1 MTGERRSS
9 ATTSGIDPITFQV
22 LNNALSSIVDEMG
35 ALVQNCAFSIVVGDG
50 RDYSGTICNAEG
62 DLIAS
67 GSTDL
72 PAHLGT
78 IPFTVKGTLEWIGM
92 PKEEYFRP
100 GDIVVVNDAY
110 IGGTHNNDVRLVMPV
125 FVGDRIIAFVQN
137 SAHWPDIGGH
147 VPGTFDPNARSS
159 HGEGLIIP
167 PIHLVREGELDRD
180 LVRVI
185 LRNVR
190 TPEVA
195 YGDLTAQI
203 GAVRLGARRLQDLID
218 AYGLELVEREMDAL
232 IAYSEALLRDEF
244 ARLPDGAYEF
254 TAWLDKDPGAESD
267 EPVKVHMTL
276 TIDGDRASYDFSE
289 SAPEAKGAI
298 NGPRSTTVSAAVV
311 ATKGVFPWI
320 PMNQGVFRA
329 VDFVLPEGLVCSARY
344 PAPISG
350 MAAAIFPA
358 VTDCVLGTFIQIV
371 PERCM
376 AGPAGI
382 ANTVAGGY
390 DPRPG
395 FEREFVVYIWLEG
408 GWGGR
413 PAKRDNHV
421 SMCIYATSATNQP
434 MEQQERLAPMMF
446 DAYRLEQDSF
456 GAGLHRGA
464 PGVTKV
470 WHYTHG
476 DVVFSSLG
484 DGERFGPWGYAGG
497 KDGPGAKLVYAPGTD
512 EEVDVGMFCTG
523 MTVKRGRQML
533 FFNSGGGGFGDPLDR
548 PAEWV
553 LEDVNKELLSPEL
566 AATDYGVVVGQAREP
581 WHYDLDA
588 EATAEL
594 RRSRQA

>member
-1 MTGERRSS
+1 M
-9 ATTSGIDPITFQV
+9 GIDSITFQV
-22 LNNALSSIVDEMG
+22 LNNAFSSIVDEMG
-35 ALVQNCAFSIVVGDG
+35 ALVQKCAFSIVVGDG
-50 RDYSGTICNAEG
+50 RDYSGTICNADG

-78 IPFTVKGTLEWIGM
+78 IPFTVKGTLDWIGR
-92 PKEEYFRP
+92 PKEEYFEP
-100 GDIVVVNDAY
+100 GDIVVINDAY
-110 IGGTHNNDVRLVMPV
+110 IGGTHNNDVRLVMPL
-125 FVGDRIIAFVQN
+125 FLEGRIVAFVQN

-167 PIHLVREGELDRD
+167 PIHLVREGTIDRD
-180 LVRVI
+180 LVRFI

-195 YGDLTAQI
+195 YGDLMAQI
-203 GAVRLGARRLQDLID
+203 GAVRLGVRRLEELID
-218 AYGLELVEREMDAL
+218 AYGLDVIEREMTAL
-232 IAYSEALLRDEF
+232 IAYSERLLREEF
-244 ARLPDGAYEF
+244 RKLPDGSYSF
-254 TAWLDKDPGAESD
+254 TAWLDKDPAADTD
-267 EPVKVHMTL
+267 EPVKVRMEL
-276 TIDGDRASYDFSE
+276 RIDGDGATYDFSG
-289 SAPEAKGAI
+289 SDPEAKGAI
-298 NGPRSTTVSAAVV
+298 NGPISTTVSAAVV

-329 VDFVLPEGLVCSARY
+329 IDFVLPEGLVCSARY

-358 VTDCVLGTFIQIV
+358 VTDCVLGTFIQLI

-395 FEREFVVYIWLEG
+395 FEHEFVVYIWLEG

-434 MEQQERLAPMMF
+434 MEQQERLVPIMF
-446 DAYRLEQDSF
+446 DAYRMEQDSF

-497 KDGPGAKLVYAPGTD
+497 GDGPGQKLVYAPDTD
-512 EEVDVGMFCTG
+512 EEAHVGMFCTG

-533 FFNSGGGGFGDPLDR
+533 FFNSGGGGWGDPLAR

-553 LEDVNKELLSPEL
+553 LEDVAAGLLSPE
-566 AATDYGVVVGQAREP
+566 AALRDYGVIVRQGDRP
-581 WHYDLDA
+581 WRWTADA
-588 EATAEL
+588 SATEAE
-594 RRSRQA
+594 RRTRNA